1 MNRARLAREEPMVDL
16 PLLAIVIASA
26 VSLIVVSPRQ
36 ARKKALRALREYD
49 ETEFV
54 HAPVSELT
62 ADSPK

>member
-1 MNRARLAREEPMVDL
+1 MVDL